1 VLIRLQP
8 FIARRTLVRGALA
21 TPEKAWV
28 DLLRETRRSD
38 APFDYGEL
46 GRLLRA
52 MTDQGINQRAL
63 SSYTQ
68 RIGYTEWLA
77 ATTGARPPDGRAQVQ
92 LAEGYAA

>member
-1 VLIRLQP
+1 
-8 FIARRTLVRGALA
+8 
-21 TPEKAWV
+21 
-28 DLLRETRRSD
+28 
-38 APFDYGEL
+38 
-46 GRLLRA
+46 